1 MAATRTTF
9 VPVVGNEAPLAE
21 AADDPEEPKGSVA
34 DESVE
39 SVEPDPLDPEPLEAE
54 PPDPEP
60 PDADPA
66 ALTTTV
72 PFMKGWGVQM

>member
-21 AADDPEEPKGSVA
+21 DADDPEEPKGSVA
-34 DESVE
+34 DE

-60 PDADPA
+60 PDPA
-66 ALTTTV
+66 AFTTTV